1 MSRMNGTFFHLDKIY
16 LCLLNLLSAIE
27 SLAFPRQ
34 SCLYVRVLVDL
45 SLLRLRLRQR
55 REVVSIRFESTVSN
69 VIVMYMAVLMRLYAL
84 SKYDLHECTS
94 N

>member
-16 LCLLNLLSAIE
+16 LCLLNLLSARE

-34 SCLYVRVLVDL
+34 SCLCVRELVDL
-45 SLLRLRLRQR
+45 SFLKQRQR
-55 REVVSIRFESTVSN
+55 RRREVASSRVESAVSN